1 MKELTLSQVA
11 DLIIEASYAR
21 VEALYPHCN
30 KAAAGGLKTP
40 LKEKEI
46 YEVPAFEK
54 FHQAYAAAKRD
65 RCS

>member
-30 KAAAGGLKTP
+30 KAAAGALKV
-40 LKEKEI
+40 KKDAVREE
-46 YEVPAFEK
+46 
-54 FHQAYAAAKRD
+54 
-65 RCS
+65 